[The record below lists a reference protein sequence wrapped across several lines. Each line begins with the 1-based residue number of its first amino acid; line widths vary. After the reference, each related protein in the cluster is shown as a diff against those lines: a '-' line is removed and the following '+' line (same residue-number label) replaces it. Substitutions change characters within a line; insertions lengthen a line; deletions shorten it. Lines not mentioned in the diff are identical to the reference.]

1 MKKLAIVFSAGH
13 LEIKAVVGEGVGI
26 SENIVTPPTPSL
38 SLLLTV
44 AYPLGTNFFLSP
56 AFRCH
61 WIKDGG
67 HNLR

>member
-13 LEIKAVVGEGVGI
+13 LEIKAVVGGGGGHRRKY
-26 SENIVTPPTPSL
+26 SHSPTPSL

-56 AFRCH
+56 AAF
-61 WIKDGG
+61 DGS
-67 HNLR
+67 LTESIIV